1 MSPKRPSGIARE
13 TTHGR
18 ALRSKMECVTCH
30 NGTATMATNRNP
42 IDITRIKDF
51 PIYDPDARVLRVH
64 GKVGVYHVYRAINPE
79 TGKLSVQHVRIGII
93 HEGRFYTVA
102 EYARRFKRNGEPRLA
117 TPRDAIQG
125 ELALDL
131 SLDKPRHAL
140 DAIPQTRREHYEALF
155 QDGNPKDLKEVLAL
169 AQEYAN
175 FLNNKLDLD

>member
-1 MSPKRPSGIARE
+1 
-13 TTHGR
+13 
-18 ALRSKMECVTCH
+18 
-30 NGTATMATNRNP
+30 MATNRNP

-131 SLDKPRHAL
+131 VLDSERGVPVP
-140 DAIPQTRREHYEALF
+140 IPEERRTHYEKLYELSA
-155 QDGNPKDLKEVLAL
+155 PKDLKEVLAL
-169 AQEYAN
+169 AHEYAN
-175 FLNNKLDLD
+175 FLKAKLNLD

>member
-1 MSPKRPSGIARE
+1 
-13 TTHGR
+13 
-18 ALRSKMECVTCH
+18 
-30 NGTATMATNRNP
+30 MATNRNP
-42 IDITRIKDF
+42 VDITTIKDF

-102 EYARRFKRNGEPRLA
+102 EYARRFKRNGEPRLS

-125 ELALDL
+125 ELALEL
-131 SLDKPRHAL
+131 SLDKPRTVL
-140 DAIPQTRREHYEALF
+140 NAIAPERLPHYEALF
-155 QDGNPKDLKEVLAL
+155 SEAAPKTLKDVLAL

-175 FLNNKLDLD
+175 FLKNKLDLD